1 MARKRGNNEGSIF
14 KLPNGKWRA
23 QVSLQGKRLSKTCN
37 TQRECQNWLKKT
49 GRQIDDGLSFA
60 YTRLRL
66 DEYLAGWS
74 ASTKTVL
81 SRSTW
86 AHYNQLVRSYINPN
100 LGFVKIKDLRPE
112 QIQNLYNQLIDQHVS
127 VHTVR
132 KIHITLHSALAQ
144 AFRQSM
150 IPRNPASLVKPP
162 RQPATEMAVLN
173 ESQVSQML
181 VTAKGHRWE
190 ALYHLAVISGMRQ
203 MELLGLKWTD
213 LDWIRQVLRVERQLI
228 RPGKHGVQF
237 SSPKTRF
244 GKRAIALGGRTIEIL
259 RGHYDRQ
266 QMERLAAGNNWHE
279 HGLIFTNSLGGPI
292 DPRNLLRDY
301 KRLLHESG
309 LPNIRFHD
317 LRHTA
322 ASLMLNNGVPPI
334 VVSRRLGHSKASITL
349 DVYGHLIPTMQTEVA
364 EMIDELVIPIAL
376 QRAPIKA
383 DH

>member
-1 MARKRGNNEGSIF
+1 MARKRGNNEGTIF

-23 QVSLQGKRLSKTCN
+23 QVSLQGRRLSKNCN
-37 TQRECQNWLKKT
+37 TQRECQDWLKKT

-66 DEYLAGWS
+66 DEYLAGWL
-74 ASTKTVL
+74 ASIKTSL
-81 SRSTW
+81 SMTTW
-86 AHYNQLVRSYINPN
+86 AQYNQLVRSYISPN
-100 LGFVKIKDLRPE
+100 VGYIKIKDLRPE
-112 QIQNLYNQLIDQHVS
+112 QIQNLYNQLLDRQVS

-132 KIHITLHSALAQ
+132 KIHVTLHSALAQ

-181 VTAKGHRWE
+181 VAAKGHRWE

-228 RPGKHGVQF
+228 RPGKHGIQF
-237 SSPKTRF
+237 SAPKTRF
-244 GKRAIALGGRTIEIL
+244 GKRSIALGNRTIEIL
-259 RGHYDRQ
+259 RSHFDRQ
-266 QMERLAAGNNWHE
+266 QLERLAAGDKWSE

-301 KRLLHESG
+301 KRLLHEAG

-322 ASLMLNNGVPPI
+322 ASLMLNNGVPVI

-349 DVYGHLIPTMQTEVA
+349 DVYGHLIPTLQTEVA
-364 EMIDELVIPIAL
+364 EMIDSMVIPIAL
-376 QRAPIKA
+376 QPTPVKVDR
-383 DH
+383 